1 MNPEAVRK
9 FISHL
14 PHALNEND
22 ALAAAKQPEQENV
35 ERLRRLY
42 GSLLDADAGIATL
55 FADDVELEITGPAGA
70 AMVGKWKGRDQ
81 VLAAAAQNFALI
93 EDQKPEIL
101 SLVAQGDQVA
111 VVARERGQVKA
122 TGAHYDI
129 RWLQLFTFHGGK
141 IVRVLQ
147 FCDNVNA
154 FAS

>member
-1 MNPEAVRK
+1 
-9 FISHL
+9 
-14 PHALNEND
+14 
-22 ALAAAKQPEQENV
+22 
-35 ERLRRLY
+35 
-42 GSLLDADAGIATL
+42 
-55 FADDVELEITGPAGA
+55 
-70 AMVGKWKGRDQ
+70 
-81 VLAAAAQNFALI
+81 LI

-154 FAS
+154 FAA